1 MGKTQVCTS
10 TMLNYIDFC
19 ILSGLEACYGL
30 KESRGGQ
37 EPNLDLTSN
46 LTILLLLTS
55 TIQQVPHPFCITKT
69 KAEHA
74 GLCRKEGPRN
84 KSSPAMDTVNAANIV
99 RDMINGHD
107 GDGVGLD

>member
-46 LTILLLLTS
+46 LTILLLMTS
-55 TIQQVPHPFCITKT
+55 TIQLCITKT

-84 KSSPAMDTVNAANIV
+84 KSSPAMDTVNAANTV

>member
-1 MGKTQVCTS
+1 MTS
-10 TMLNYIDFC
+10 TVQL
-19 ILSGLEACYGL
+19 
-30 KESRGGQ
+30 
-37 EPNLDLTSN
+37 
-46 LTILLLLTS
+46 
-55 TIQQVPHPFCITKT
+55 CITKT